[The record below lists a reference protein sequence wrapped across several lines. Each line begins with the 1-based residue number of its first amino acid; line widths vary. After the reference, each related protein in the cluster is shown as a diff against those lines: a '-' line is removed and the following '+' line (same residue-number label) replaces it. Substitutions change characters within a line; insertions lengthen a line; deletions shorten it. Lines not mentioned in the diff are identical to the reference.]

1 MVVITSIL
9 QEKDKDSKRSTQ
21 LLGGNYVLA
30 GLESP
35 EKGGRGATKIPEL
48 LASSCVLKPCNQ

>member
-21 LLGGNYVLA
+21 LLGGNYVLV

-48 LASSCVLKPCNQ
+48 